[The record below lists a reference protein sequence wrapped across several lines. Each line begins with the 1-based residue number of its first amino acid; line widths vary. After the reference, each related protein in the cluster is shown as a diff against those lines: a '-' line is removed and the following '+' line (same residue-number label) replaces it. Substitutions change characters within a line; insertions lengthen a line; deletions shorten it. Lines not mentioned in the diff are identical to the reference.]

1 MFDFSKIN
9 NPPSKKA
16 KNNIV
21 RFGWVLLMV
30 IWSLNIGLSF
40 QSLPKDRYLDN
51 QISETKF
58 DKKNWEK
65 TISGIDYSGQP
76 AKEKKEKD
84 SGASGTDGSSSS
96 SSSGS
101 ERTYETEDYSSSE
114 PSSFWSG
121 FFKFFL
127 IALAVVVIA
136 FIVANMV
143 GAEGWTFTPT
153 ARKQQPKTAVPITLE
168 NVEENIYESDLDRF
182 IREALQKENYA
193 QAVRLYYLAIIKE
206 LSLKRWIRW
215 KKDKT
220 NRDYIR
226 ELSNTNFQ
234 NSFRNVTRMF
244 ERIWYG
250 KQKLEG
256 GDFKNTVQPSLKDL
270 LNDSQKASKKI

>member
-1 MFDFSKIN
+1 MFDFL
-9 NPPSKKA
+9 
-16 KNNIV
+16 KNYRNGLTK
-21 RFGWVLLMV
+21 FGWVLLLMV
-30 IWSLNIGLSF
+30 WSLNIGFSF
-40 QSLPKDRYLDN
+40 QTLPKDRYMEN

-58 DKKNWEK
+58 DQKNWEN

-76 AKEKKEKD
+76 AKKAKKEK
-84 SGASGTDGSSSS
+84 GETGGTGSSSET
-96 SSSGS
+96 G
-101 ERTYETEDYSSSE
+101 RTYETEEYSPPAG
-114 PSSFWSG
+114 PSNFWSG

-127 IALAVVVIA
+127 IALAVVIVA
-136 FIVANMV
+136 FIIANMV

-153 ARKQQPKTAVPITLE
+153 ARKAQQKNAIPITLE
-168 NVEENIYESDLDRF
+168 NVEDNIYESDLDRF
-182 IREALQKENYA
+182 IREALEKENYS

-244 ERIWYG
+244 ERVWYG
-250 KQKLEG
+250 KQKLNG
-256 GDFKNTVQPSLKDL
+256 SDFKSSLQPSLKDL